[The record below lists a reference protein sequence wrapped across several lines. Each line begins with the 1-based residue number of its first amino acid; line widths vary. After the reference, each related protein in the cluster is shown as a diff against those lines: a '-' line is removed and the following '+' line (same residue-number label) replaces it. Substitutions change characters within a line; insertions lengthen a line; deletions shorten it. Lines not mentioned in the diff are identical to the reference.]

1 MELIKLLAVFAV
13 IVIVLRMKMPL
24 FAAMVAGT
32 ISAALLFGMS
42 LGNFALA
49 LANSAV
55 SWSTLSTLLLFY
67 LIAFLQ
73 RMLEKR
79 GSLQLAQQSLDKLFN
94 NRRVTASL
102 APFFLGLLPSA
113 SVVLLCGDIVERTV
127 GEDLPNEDKAFITS
141 FYRHIPESFLPTFSS
156 VMIAIN
162 LTQGAVST
170 SSFILG
176 MVPMVIVL
184 AALGYLFYLRRI
196 PKGLMGQAGDSKRSD
211 LLGLIR
217 GIWPIGLIIA
227 LILAFNLPVYLAAAI
242 SIAVFAITSKF
253 ALSEL
258 APLFISAIEKNL
270 LIGTFFVMLFK
281 DVLGATGIIAQLPAI
296 FSAFPIPDFLIFAM
310 IFFLGTVISGAQAIA
325 AIGIPLA
332 FLSIPNA
339 GLPLFILLMGMA
351 FSANQLTPT
360 HVCLPA
366 AAEYFHINFGALV
379 KKSLPLVLSYVVVLF
394 GYYFLLTVLH

>member
-94 NRRVTASL
+94 SRRVTASL

-141 FYRHIPESFLPTFSS
+141 FYRHIPEASCR
-156 VMIAIN
+156 
-162 LTQGAVST
+162 
-170 SSFILG
+170 
-176 MVPMVIVL
+176 
-184 AALGYLFYLRRI
+184 LFPR
-196 PKGLMGQAGDSKRSD
+196 
-211 LLGLIR
+211 
-217 GIWPIGLIIA
+217 
-227 LILAFNLPVYLAAAI
+227 
-242 SIAVFAITSKF
+242 
-253 ALSEL
+253 
-258 APLFISAIEKNL
+258 
-270 LIGTFFVMLFK
+270 
-281 DVLGATGIIAQLPAI
+281 
-296 FSAFPIPDFLIFAM
+296 
-310 IFFLGTVISGAQAIA
+310 
-325 AIGIPLA
+325 
-332 FLSIPNA
+332 
-339 GLPLFILLMGMA
+339 
-351 FSANQLTPT
+351 
-360 HVCLPA
+360 
-366 AAEYFHINFGALV
+366 
-379 KKSLPLVLSYVVVLF
+379 
-394 GYYFLLTVLH
+394 

>member
-13 IVIVLRMKMPL
+13 IVIVLRLKMPL
-24 FAAMVAGT
+24 FAAMIAGT
-32 ISAALLFGMS
+32 AAAALLFGMNARS
-42 LGNFALA
+42 FALA
-49 LANSAV
+49 LGHSAI
-55 SWSTLSTLLLFY
+55 SWGTLSTLLLFY

-79 GSLQLAQQSLDKLFN
+79 GSLQLAQQSLDRLFN
-94 NRRVTASL
+94 NRRITASL

-156 VMIAIN
+156 VMIAIS

-176 MVPMVIVL
+176 MVPMVIAL
-184 AALGYLFYLRRI
+184 AVLGYLFLLRRI
-196 PKGLMGQAGDSKRSD
+196 PKGNMGQAGGSKRRD

-227 LILAFNLPVYLAAAI
+227 LILAFNLPVYLAAAV
-242 SIAVFAITSKF
+242 SIALF
-253 ALSEL
+253 ALTGRFSPAEL
-258 APLFISAIEKNL
+258 APLFKSAIEKNL

-296 FSAFPIPDFLIFAM
+296 FSAFPIPDFLIFAL

-332 FLSIPNA
+332 FLSVPGA

-366 AAEYFHINFGALV
+366 AAEYFHISFGALV
-379 KKSLPLVLSYVVVLF
+379 KKSLPLVLSYTLILF
-394 GYYFLLTVLH
+394 GYYFLMTAFS